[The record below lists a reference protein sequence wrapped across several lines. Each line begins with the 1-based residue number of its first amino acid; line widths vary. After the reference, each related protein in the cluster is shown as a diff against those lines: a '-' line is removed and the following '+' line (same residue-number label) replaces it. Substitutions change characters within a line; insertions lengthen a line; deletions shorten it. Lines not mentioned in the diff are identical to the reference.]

1 MWSPHPSQETSLR
14 RDPKQPWQNFQP
26 ENAYPFDP
34 CQPTFMICST
44 GNWHDKLWDP
54 KLEIRSL
61 YWPRPTLL
69 HQVTMLA
76 MLKLKKRSRIDV
88 GSLKPHTMRTSI
100 VRMAAG
106 YNYSISQIS
115 QYAFT
120 IFKVHDPCHM
130 PTPNA
135 ARSSCFFWTLR
146 WKCQQKLHIYIS
158 KVTQIWS
165 SSAENLLIYK
175 HLHSFLWDNFQPHL
189 SPPAETL
196 YKLPKGEDMAPW
208 QSNRDGSMFPKL
220 VPHHWPSPI
229 GNSMRR
235 GCHHFCM
242 VRHEQAPY
250 HFSWGLAIK
259 NLKKEHSWVVLA
271 WKMLF
276 LEIAWSQSMKS

>member
-1 MWSPHPSQETSLR
+1 MRS
-14 RDPKQPWQNFQP
+14 K
-26 ENAYPFDP
+26 
-34 CQPTFMICST
+34 T
-44 GNWHDKLWDP
+44 GNQKFVLT
-54 KLEIRSL
+54 S
-61 YWPRPTLL
+61 RPTLL

-100 VRMAAG
+100 VRMAGG
-106 YNYSISQIS
+106 YNYSISQSVSMPLPSSKYMILATC
-115 QYAFT
+115 YTECGKELLLLLNA
-120 IFKVHDPCHM
+120 KVKV
-130 PTPNA
+130 PTEVTYLYQQSHANLVIQCWKSSHLQAPSFILVGQLPT
-135 ARSSCFFWTLR
+135 SSC
-146 WKCQQKLHIYIS
+146 
-158 KVTQIWS
+158 
-165 SSAENLLIYK
+165 
-175 HLHSFLWDNFQPHL
+175 
-189 SPPAETL
+189 PPAETL

-235 GCHHFCM
+235 GYHHFCM

-271 WKMLF
+271 WKMFF

>member
-1 MWSPHPSQETSLR
+1 MWSPHHPSQETSLR
-14 RDPKQPWQNFQP
+14 RDPKQPWQNFTQP

-34 CQPTFMICST
+34 CQPTFMICSDGQLTWQILRSKT
-44 GNWHDKLWDP
+44 GNP
-54 KLEIRSL
+54 KFVLTS
-61 YWPRPTLL
+61 RPTLL

-146 WKCQQKLHIYIS
+146 WKCQQKLYIYTAAKSNLVIQCW
-158 KVTQIWS
+158 KS
-165 SSAENLLIYK
+165 S
-175 HLHSFLWDNFQPHL
+175 HL
-189 SPPAETL
+189 
-196 YKLPKGEDMAPW
+196 
-208 QSNRDGSMFPKL
+208 
-220 VPHHWPSPI
+220 
-229 GNSMRR
+229 
-235 GCHHFCM
+235 
-242 VRHEQAPY
+242 QAPS
-250 HFSWGLAIK
+250 FILVGQLPTSSLPPCW
-259 NLKKEHSWVVLA
+259 NSV
-271 WKMLF
+271 
-276 LEIAWSQSMKS
+276 